1 MRDPSGQR
9 WPWGIAVVLG
19 LTIAGN
25 AGVYWAANDMNA
37 AAVEPDYYRKAVQWD
52 STLAQEGRN
61 RALGWSVEAALGQR
75 AQASGRR
82 VSVRMRDAAGQP
94 LAAARIELTAIH
106 NALATHPVHA
116 VAVTD
121 AAGESR
127 IDAPLGHGGLWELRF
142 VVTRG
147 TDRYTAELRRDTEQR
162 SPAPW

>member
-1 MRDPSGQR
+1 VSDPSARR

-19 LTIAGN
+19 LTVAGN
-25 AGVYWAANDMNA
+25 IGVYWAANDVNA
-37 AAVEPDYYRKAVQWD
+37 AAVEPDYYRKGVQWD

-61 RALGWSVEAALGQR
+61 RALGWTVEVALGPR
-75 AQASGRR
+75 APNGERHIT
-82 VSVRMRDAAGQP
+82 VRLRDAAGQP

-127 IDAPLGHGGLWELRF
+127 LDAPLEHRGLWELRF
-142 VVTRG
+142 VVTHG
-147 TDRYTAELRRDTEQR
+147 TDRYTAELRRDTELG
-162 SPAPW
+162 SPTPW